1 MDSDPIVLH
10 ILLQLFLLLLCSL
23 LQAADTAVHTINI
36 NKLRREVEQEDPG
49 ALRIEALL
57 GKLRERPSGIQV
69 GMTLLS
75 FLGIVSATGSIGK
88 ALGNSLAAAW
98 PDGFLSSDTINLLAT
113 FLVVLVAGFFYIL
126 IARALPAKLAR
137 RNAEVFAR
145 RLLPFTQFMDSLF
158 KPIAW
163 LVVKS
168 ANGILRLM
176 RIDPHEETEQ
186 VTEDE
191 IRMMVDAGEEKGT
204 IEESERDMIENV
216 FEFNNM
222 TAEDCMTHRTDMYA
236 LWVNETDENIL
247 KTIEDTGLSRFP
259 VYAEDLD
266 HVIGTLTTRDYLMNR
281 VKEKPL
287 PLRSLLR
294 PTRFVPETVRTDVLF
309 RNMQKD
315 KVHMA
320 IVVDEYGGTSGLI
333 TMEDLLEEIV
343 GNIYDEYDPQVQLEV
358 IDKGNGSWRVQGS
371 VEIEQFNDL
380 TGLDLPIEEEY
391 DTIGGLILYQLGE
404 IPDEGT
410 KPEVDFMQLR
420 FKVEEVADR
429 RIEWVLVTRKEPE
442 DV

>member
-1 MDSDPIVLH
+1 MDSDPIALH
-10 ILLQLFLLLLCSL
+10 IFLQLLLLCLCSL
-23 LQAADTAVHTINI
+23 LQAADTAMQTINI
-36 NKLRREVEQEDPG
+36 SKLRRDAEQEEPV

-57 GKLRERPSGIQV
+57 PALREAPSGLQV
-69 GMTLLS
+69 GMTMFG
-75 FLGIVSATGSIGK
+75 FLGIVSVVESHGK
-88 ALGNSLAAAW
+88 RLGDSLIKAW
-98 PDGFLSSDTINLLAT
+98 PDGFLSPGVLSFLAII
-113 FLVVLVAGFFYIL
+113 LVALAAAFFYL
-126 IARALPAKLAR
+126 LCARALPTKLAR

-145 RLLPFTQFMDSLF
+145 RLLPFSQFINKLF
-158 KPIAW
+158 SPLAW
-163 LVVKS
+163 LAVK
-168 ANGILRLM
+168 AAHGVLRLM

-191 IRMMVDAGEEKGT
+191 IRMMVDAGEEKGA

-247 KTIEDTGLSRFP
+247 NTIAETGLSRFP

-281 VKEKPL
+281 VREKPL

-333 TMEDLLEEIV
+333 TMEDLIEEIV
-343 GNIYDEYDPQVQLEV
+343 GNIYDEYDPQVQLEI
-358 IDKGNGSWRVQGS
+358 IDRGNGRWRVQGS
-371 VEIEQFNDL
+371 VEIEQFNEA

-391 DTIGGLILYQLGE
+391 DTIGGFILYQLGE
-404 IPDEGT
+404 IPEEGT
-410 KPEVDFMQLR
+410 KPEVDFLQLR

-429 RIEWVLVTRKEPE
+429 RIEWVEITREETE

>member
-1 MDSDPIVLH
+1 
-10 ILLQLFLLLLCSL
+10 
-23 LQAADTAVHTINI
+23 
-36 NKLRREVEQEDPG
+36 
-49 ALRIEALL
+49 
-57 GKLRERPSGIQV
+57 
-69 GMTLLS
+69 
-75 FLGIVSATGSIGK
+75 
-88 ALGNSLAAAW
+88 
-98 PDGFLSSDTINLLAT
+98 
-113 FLVVLVAGFFYIL
+113 
-126 IARALPAKLAR
+126 
-137 RNAEVFAR
+137 
-145 RLLPFTQFMDSLF
+145 MDSLF

-320 IVVDEYGGTSGLI
+320 IVVDEYGGSSGLI

>member
-1 MDSDPIVLH
+1 MDSDPLLFH
-10 ILLQLFLLLLCSL
+10 ILLQLLFLLLCSL

-36 NKLRREVEQEDPG
+36 NKLRRDVEMEDEN
-49 ALRIEALL
+49 AIRIEALL
-57 GKLRERPSGIQV
+57 SRIRESPSGIQV
-69 GMTLLS
+69 GMTLLGFFSIASVNATLGKRLGDAMVSAWPEGLLSAAQLQFLAS
-75 FLGIVSATGSIGK
+75 FL
-88 ALGNSLAAAW
+88 
-98 PDGFLSSDTINLLAT
+98 TI
-113 FLVVLVAGFFYIL
+113 LVASFFYIL
-126 IARALPAKLAR
+126 IARTLPSKLAR
-137 RNAEVFAR
+137 RQADAYAR
-145 RLLPFTQFMDSLF
+145 ALLPFADFMNRLF
-158 KPIAW
+158 RPLAW
-163 LVVKS
+163 LVTKV

-247 KTIEDTGLSRFP
+247 QTIEETGLSRFP
-259 VYAEDLD
+259 VYSEDLD

-294 PTRFVPETVRTDVLF
+294 PARFVPESVRTDILF

-333 TMEDLLEEIV
+333 TMEDLVEEIV

-358 IDKGNGSWRVQGS
+358 IDKGNGRWRVQGS
-371 VEIEQFNDL
+371 VEIEQFNEI

-391 DTIGGLILYQLGE
+391 DTIGGLILYQLGV

-410 KPEVDFMQLR
+410 KPEVDFMGLH
-420 FKVEEVADR
+420 FKVEEVAER
-429 RIEWVLVTRKEPE
+429 RIEWVEVTRQEEE